1 MVLQC
6 SAVPRFSN
14 HSNLEG
20 WSMGDKS
27 PKAIEQ
33 KKKQAEA
40 EKKKQ
45 QADAYAKSHPAPG
58 GLGPKGK

>member
-1 MVLQC
+1 
-6 SAVPRFSN
+6 
-14 HSNLEG
+14 
-20 WSMGDKS
+20 MGDRS

-45 QADAYAKSHPAPG
+45 QANAYTKAHPAPAE
-58 GLGPKGK
+58 LGKKGK

>member
-1 MVLQC
+1 
-6 SAVPRFSN
+6 
-14 HSNLEG
+14 
-20 WSMGDKS
+20 MGDRS

-45 QADAYAKSHPAPG
+45 QANAFSKAHPSTG
-58 GLGPKGK
+58 ELGKKGK

>member
-1 MVLQC
+1 
-6 SAVPRFSN
+6 
-14 HSNLEG
+14 
-20 WSMGDKS
+20 MGDKS

>member
-1 MVLQC
+1 
-6 SAVPRFSN
+6 
-14 HSNLEG
+14 
-20 WSMGDKS
+20 MGDRS

-45 QADAYAKSHPAPG
+45 QADAYTKSHPAPAE
-58 GLGPKGK
+58 LGKKGK

>member
-1 MVLQC
+1 
-6 SAVPRFSN
+6 
-14 HSNLEG
+14 
-20 WSMGDKS
+20 MGDRS

-45 QADAYAKSHPAPG
+45 QASAYTKAHPAQAEPG
-58 GLGPKGK
+58 KKGK

>member
-1 MVLQC
+1 
-6 SAVPRFSN
+6 
-14 HSNLEG
+14 
-20 WSMGDKS
+20 MGDKS

-58 GLGPKGK
+58 AFPNKGK